1 MKEEEQELQKVTVIK
16 NELGLHARSAAQIAA
31 IAATAKGNVWIG
43 KDDLQADAS
52 SIMDILTLLC
62 EKGTKIRVV
71 IEDVADTL
79 ILNEIIDLVD
89 DGFGE

>member
-1 MKEEEQELQKVTVIK
+1 
-16 NELGLHARSAAQIAA
+16 
-31 IAATAKGNVWIG
+31 
-43 KDDLQADAS
+43 
-52 SIMDILTLLC
+52 MDILTLLC